1 MVVRFNCFLAQ
12 KIIRYKNSN
21 IMPPPHTN
29 FSFFPSPNDAG
40 CAEPNASGT
49 LYVPGKN
56 KQMSPQYSKDPGLA
70 FCFNQLDRK

>member
-12 KIIRYKNSN
+12 KKMLGIKTVISW
-21 IMPPPHTN
+21 PPHTN

-40 CAEPNASGT
+40 CAQPNASGT
-49 LYVPGKN
+49 LNVPGKN
-56 KQMSPQYSKDPGLA
+56 KQMNPQYSEDPGLA